1 MKTYEFKITG
11 MTCEHCAVA
20 ISKSL
25 DVKGVTDKN
34 VSYSQGNAVVSFD
47 EDIMDDV
54 KIQRYIEKSNQ
65 YKVTGSKQ
73 VPHGAD
79 KKHLVIIGGGSSAF
93 AATIAARERGIEVTM
108 INAGLPIGGTCVNV
122 GCVPSKTLIR
132 AAETVFKA
140 NNNPFNG
147 INSSAKV
154 DNFEA
159 IMRDKEDLVLDLREQ
174 KYIDIIKDM
183 PGFRFIKGRASLINS
198 SSVKVNDEMIHATH
212 IIIATGSKSMI
223 PNIKGLKDVDYL
235 TNIEAFELKTLPSSM
250 IIIGGSYIALEIAQM
265 FSRLG
270 SRVTILERSS
280 YILSK
285 QHKDIADELSKYLV
299 QEGIN
304 IVTNN
309 DIQEVCKKDNKIT
322 ITTLVD
328 KKQKLYKA
336 DKLIVATGRQA
347 NTQDMN
353 LEQIGVRLNKNDSIQ
368 INKYLQTSIDNIYAI
383 GDVTGQNMFVYT
395 AAYEGKLA
403 VSNAF
408 DGIKTV
414 ADYDVLPWVIFTDPQ
429 VAGVGLDE
437 IQAKQKNIDY
447 ETALLPLS
455 YIPRAIA
462 ARDTRGFIKLLKNKA
477 DDRLIGARIVAPEGS
492 ELLMQISQAIKFGI
506 TISELKDMLYPYL
519 TMSEGIKLAAIT
531 FSKNVKELS
540 CCAT

>member
-25 DVKGVTDKN
+25 DVGGVTDKN
-34 VSYSQGNAVVSFD
+34 VSYAQANAVVSFD
-47 EDIMDDV
+47 ENIIDDV
-54 KIQRYIEKSNQ
+54 KIQQYIEKSNQ
-65 YKVTGSKQ
+65 YKVTGFKQ
-73 VPHGAD
+73 VLHDAN

-140 NNNPFNG
+140 NTNPFNG
-147 INSSAKV
+147 MNSSARV

-159 IMRDKEDLVLDLREQ
+159 IIKDKDDLVLDLRKQ

-183 PGFRFIKGRASLINS
+183 SGFRFIKGRASLINS
-198 SSVKVNDEMIHATH
+198 TSVKVNDEVIQATH

-223 PNIKGLKDVDYL
+223 PNIRGLRDVDYL
-235 TNIEAFELKTLPSSM
+235 TNIEAFELKTLPSSI

-270 SRVTILERSS
+270 SRVTVLERSS
-280 YILSK
+280 HILSK
-285 QHKDIADELSKYLV
+285 QHKDIADELSKYLA

-309 DIQEVCKKDNKIT
+309 DIQEVGKKDNKI
-322 ITTLVD
+322 IVTTLVD

-353 LEQIGVRLNKNDSIQ
+353 LEQIGVRLNKNSSIRT
-368 INKYLQTSIDNIYAI
+368 NKYLQTSIDNIYAV

-403 VSNAF
+403 VGNAF
-408 DGIKTV
+408 DDIKTV

-437 IQAKQKNIDY
+437 IQAKEKKIDY

-455 YIPRAIA
+455 YIPKAIA

-477 DDRLIGARIVAPEGS
+477 DDKLIGARIVAPEGS

-506 TISELKDMLYPYL
+506 TVSELKDMLYPYL

-531 FSKNVKELS
+531 FSKDVKELS